1 MSCRLNGNVNQ
12 WTKGIV
18 ANDQQTEK
26 HYSYDDKVDVH
37 VDEGIGEI
45 PYVIVLIYS
54 VIFMWFLGCHVGN
67 SFLFLQRNNLLFL
80 FFFGV
85 LRVVLHLAGRVD
97 LFSFDGCCI
106 GDRISLD
113 LDKLIFILLW
123 LILRDQLFL
132 RWIQSSKKHITST
145 PRWFHTF
152 IYIYFDVWVW
162 IILQVHMYMYMKS
175 TKSRVGLNLLWHS
188 TINHEIAHWFS
199 TQYHCR

>member
-1 MSCRLNGNVNQ
+1 MTFKHYLDLRLGSFEGYLNHHDEVQNSTKHSNDDPVQMSCRLNGNVNQ

-80 FFFGV
+80 FFFGI

-145 PRWFHTF
+145 PRRFHTF
-152 IYIYFDVWVW
+152 IYI
-162 IILQVHMYMYMKS
+162 
-175 TKSRVGLNLLWHS
+175 
-188 TINHEIAHWFS
+188 
-199 TQYHCR
+199 